1 MLLLFHTS
9 LGLLY
14 NSKGLQL
21 KDIQGLDPIEGLSR
35 PKDNI
40 GDKNK
45 DISASDTTA
54 TAVESS
60 LTPSQLNIKL
70 HTNSLSTPVPLTSQN
85 TSDFYKS

>member
-9 LGLLY
+9 GLLY

-45 DISASDTTA
+45 DISENLASDTTA
-54 TAVESS
+54 TAVE
-60 LTPSQLNIKL
+60 
-70 HTNSLSTPVPLTSQN
+70 
-85 TSDFYKS
+85 

>member
-45 DISASDTTA
+45 DISENLASDTTA
-54 TAVESS
+54 TAVE
-60 LTPSQLNIKL
+60 
-70 HTNSLSTPVPLTSQN
+70 
-85 TSDFYKS
+85 